1 MGVVLGVQTCCN
13 DSHPKDFLS
22 ILLSILF
29 LILELTGLAELAC
42 QGASGV
48 LLCPLTQC
56 RGYSITMLNIHIRLL
71 LWVLRIRTQ
80 VLMLYNKHSP
90 DRIISQLPD

>member
-1 MGVVLGVQTCCN
+1 MVLGVQTCHN

-22 ILLSILF
+22 ISLSILF
-29 LILELTGLAELAC
+29 LILELARLAELAC
-42 QGASGV
+42 QGASRI

-56 RGYSITMLNIHIRLL
+56 WGYNITMLSTHIQLL

-80 VLMLYNKHSP
+80 VLMLYHKHSP